1 MILSMTG
8 FGQATSQYKDKK
20 IQVEIKS
27 LNGKTSDVRC
37 RIPNSYKEKEVYLRK
52 QVLSKAFR
60 GKFDF
65 TLIIESD
72 KGGDE
77 YGLNKVLFKK
87 YYEELSSLQRE
98 LGIEQGDILQTI
110 MRIPNVV
117 GAINEDVDQDEW
129 EVVASTV
136 DQAIV
141 ALNEFRAQEGIVT
154 EKDLQDASDTIAD
167 LLNQVTP
174 YEESRIETIKER
186 FRKNLEEFKSDEKID
201 SNRFE
206 QEIIYYLEKL
216 DINEEKVRLSQ
227 HCKFFSEVLQ

>member
-1 MILSMTG
+1 M
-8 FGQATSQYKDKK
+8 
-20 IQVEIKS
+20 
-27 LNGKTSDVRC
+27 
-37 RIPNSYKEKEVYLRK
+37 
-52 QVLSKAFR
+52 
-60 GKFDF
+60 
-65 TLIIESD
+65 
-72 KGGDE
+72 
-77 YGLNKVLFKK
+77 
-87 YYEELSSLQRE
+87 SSLQRE

-227 HCKFFSEVLQ
+227 HCKFFSEVLQSDKVEVGKKLGFIGQEMGREINTLGAKAQEKHIQK

>member
-20 IQVEIKS
+20 IQLEIKS

-87 YYEELSSLQRE
+87 YMKNCLHYRE
-98 LGIEQGDILQTI
+98 
-110 MRIPNVV
+110 
-117 GAINEDVDQDEW
+117 
-129 EVVASTV
+129 S
-136 DQAIV
+136 
-141 ALNEFRAQEGIVT
+141 
-154 EKDLQDASDTIAD
+154 
-167 LLNQVTP
+167 
-174 YEESRIETIKER
+174 
-186 FRKNLEEFKSDEKID
+186 
-201 SNRFE
+201 
-206 QEIIYYLEKL
+206 
-216 DINEEKVRLSQ
+216 
-227 HCKFFSEVLQ
+227 